1 MFPDYHIFGLPSGNC
16 TLVPY
21 DDAPTLRFIKM
32 TQTPD
37 ELRAIKLA
45 IYAMIPDGA
54 YVYVLA
60 RINGNEAW
68 CVLVA
73 R

>member
-1 MFPDYHIFGLPSGNC
+1 MDRI
-16 TLVPY
+16 
-21 DDAPTLRFIKM
+21 A
-32 TQTPD
+32 D

-45 IYAMIPDGA
+45 IYVMIPDQNA
-54 YVYVLA
+54 VYVLA
-60 RINGNEAW
+60 RINGDEAW

>member
-1 MFPDYHIFGLPSGNC
+1 VFPDYHIFGLPSGNC

-21 DDAPTLRFIKM
+21 EDAPTLRFIKM
-32 TQTPD
+32 DRIAD

-45 IYAMIPDGA
+45 IYVMIPDQNA
-54 YVYVLA
+54 VYVLA
-60 RINGNEAW
+60 RINGDEAW